1 MELTELAATQFH
13 ENSAVCSLKSRN
25 LSVKFCSTTSS
36 RALAIDGSRCVF
48 TLLTEAKKRSRS
60 KASSPIFF
68 YSRWAEF
75 KKEKHTELTGLEPA
89 ASCVTGRHSNQLSY
103 SS

>member
-1 MELTELAATQFH
+1 MARVAFLRFLPKLKTL
-13 ENSAVCSLKSRN
+13 SLESFE
-25 LSVKFCSTTSS
+25 SY
-36 RALAIDGSRCVF
+36 
-48 TLLTEAKKRSRS
+48 
-60 KASSPIFF
+60 FF